1 MPCFDTGIL
10 NFMSLVC
17 TDVTKFDVQSS
28 MRVATEDRSFKMSS
42 TRSKALALAC
52 FTVAYNLVEGGVAV
66 LGAALSGSNALLGFG
81 IDSFVESLSGMVMI
95 WRFWKFDPTA
105 DDEEFEKIERR
116 AARLV
121 AYSFFVLGG
130 YIILDAGY
138 ALYKQEIPETSLLG
152 IGLAI
157 ASIIVMPTLFI
168 LKYRLGKAIGSRSL
182 VADSKETL
190 ACLLLSL
197 ALLIGLGAF
206 YIWRLWWIDSVA
218 AVLLAV
224 LIIREGF
231 QTLLEIQLPGRH
243 HPA

>member
-1 MPCFDTGIL
+1 
-10 NFMSLVC
+10 
-17 TDVTKFDVQSS
+17 
-28 MRVATEDRSFKMSS
+28 MRS
-42 TRSKALALAC
+42 TRSKALALAF
-52 FTVAYNLVEGGVAV
+52 FTVAYNLVEGGVAM

-81 IDSFVESLSGMVMI
+81 LDSFVESLSGMVMV
-95 WRFWKFDPTA
+95 WRFWKYDPAA
-105 DDEEFEKIERR
+105 DDEEEFEKIERR

-121 AYSFFVLGG
+121 AYSFFILGG
-130 YIILDAGY
+130 YIVLDAGY
-138 ALYKQEIPETSLLG
+138 ALYQQEAPETSLIG

-157 ASIIVMPTLFI
+157 ASLIVMPVLFL

-190 ACLLLSL
+190 ACLMLSV

-218 AVLLAV
+218 ALVIAV

-231 QTLLEIQLPGRH
+231 ETLEEGESGNDDK
-243 HPA
+243 